1 MKRTTHMITRIRGQL
16 GNERGS
22 MLLVALMILLALTS
36 VGMVSV
42 HMTNSEI
49 GFSGNT
55 RRGASTFRV
64 TESGAFTA
72 LTHALDLGPEGF
84 VSDVAAKTNND
95 GKAIWT
101 SKNLVSGISYFDL
114 SPTGSF
120 GYEGEVLS
128 KRSTGTAPADFQ
140 IQITKTGMRQPL
152 VGYSGTGPDSRCRFK
167 YQFDA
172 VGNVGDQL
180 GGEPEDGAFTV
191 WQKIRS
197 LMYVGPLP
205 CDRAAA
211 NTGTI

>member
-1 MKRTTHMITRIRGQL
+1 MKSFHSVARLRRQL
-16 GNERGS
+16 TNERGS
-22 MLLVALMILLALTS
+22 MLLIALMILLALTS

-55 RRGASTFRV
+55 RRGTTTFRI
-64 TESGAFTA
+64 TESGALTA

-84 VSDVAAKTNND
+84 VADVTANTDKE

-101 SKNLVSGISYFDL
+101 SSNLVSGISYFDL

-120 GYEGEVLS
+120 GYEGQVLS
-128 KRSTGTAPADFQ
+128 KRAQGNAPADFQ

-180 GGEPEDGAFTV
+180 MGEPEDGAFMV

-205 CDRAAA
+205 CDRAPAT
-211 NTGTI
+211 TGTI

>member
-1 MKRTTHMITRIRGQL
+1 MKNLHTITRMRQQL
-16 GNERGS
+16 ANERGS
-22 MLLVALMILLALTS
+22 MLLVALMILMALTS

-55 RRGASTFRV
+55 RRGASTFRI

-84 VSDVAAKTNND
+84 VADVAANTDKD

-101 SKNLVSGISYFDL
+101 SSNLVSGISYFDL

-120 GYEGEVLS
+120 GYEGQVLS
-128 KRSTGTAPADFQ
+128 KRAQGSAPADFQ

-180 GGEPEDGAFTV
+180 SDEPEDGAFTV

-211 NTGTI
+211 TTGTI